1 MVKGEGD
8 DAPLREEDSMTT
20 SAMARD
26 KEGCAVGC
34 SFDYLYPVRLNHRRR
49 APLVLSHQRH
59 STGALCHSSLIGWP
73 PPPKSLPLVSCHHR
87 LSPTTHLSSTAEDAV
102 ASRLPPGRPP
112 LAPAFITSCPPPLPS
127 LIRHHCPLS
136 SAAVALSLIRHCLF
150 SSTAVALSCG

>member
-1 MVKGEGD
+1 
-8 DAPLREEDSMTT
+8 MTT

-73 PPPKSLPLVSCHHR
+73 PPPN
-87 LSPTTHLSSTAEDAV
+87 
-102 ASRLPPGRPP
+102 
-112 LAPAFITSCPPPLPS
+112 
-127 LIRHHCPLS
+127 HCLS
-136 SAAVALSLIRHCLF
+136 SAATIASRPRRT
-150 SSTAVALSCG
+150 SRPPPKTS